1 MTVRIVFMG
10 TPDFAVPSL
19 EALIEE
25 NYNVV
30 GVFTQPDRP
39 KGRGKKLAMPPIKEK
54 ALEHNLQVF
63 QPSSLKDI
71 KTVELIKEM
80 NPDVIVV
87 VAYGQIL
94 TKEVLEIPALG
105 CINVHG
111 SLLPKYRGA
120 GPIQWAIIH
129 GEKTTGI
136 TTMYME
142 EGLDTGDM
150 ILKEEVSIGENETAG
165 ELYHRLALVGG
176 DLLKKTLI
184 QIRQGNAPREK
195 QREELSSYAPML
207 TKELGE
213 IQWHKTAE
221 EIHNLIR
228 GTIPWPMSYTTYLGK
243 TMKIWKSSVMTD
255 EISHEPGKI
264 VEVLKDKI
272 YVATGK
278 DLLVIEEVQFSGGKR
293 LSVKDFLV
301 GNTIEKNVVLGRG

>member
-1 MTVRIVFMG
+1 MG

>member
-1 MTVRIVFMG
+1 MRIVFMG